1 MVPIDPAG
9 AAAAV
14 PAQAAAHGG
23 TFVRPGA
30 VAWGGGAPVGAY
42 SSREFVEQ
50 LLAAAAKDPD
60 RVDDLPDELTRAR
73 LGVPLPAGRV

>member
-14 PAQAAAHGG
+14 PAKAAAHGG

-50 LLAAAAKDPD
+50 LPAAAAKDPD
-60 RVDDLPDELTRAR
+60 RADDLPDELTRAR